1 MLVMTK
7 MMLGVLGAATMA
19 LAAPATAQDLPL
31 KGGNF
36 WTVAEITIDDGHF
49 GDYADHLAGAYR
61 KNVDFSRTKGWL
73 RNSYILSNV
82 NKRAG
87 EPDLY
92 LVTISDHVT
101 TPAEDEAREKE
112 LNAFLAT
119 TSRDQDK
126 QSGVRAKYRKLGGVM
141 LLQELLYKK

>member
-1 MLVMTK
+1 MKTLMLCA
-7 MMLGVLGAATMA
+7 LGAATMA
-19 LAAPATAQDLPL
+19 LANPAAAQDYPL
-31 KGGNF
+31 RGGNF

-61 KNVDFSRTKGWL
+61 KNLDFSRSKGWL
-73 RNSYILSNV
+73 KNSYILSNV

-92 LVTISDHVT
+92 LVTITDHIT

-119 TSRDQDK
+119 TSRDEDK
-126 QSGVRAKYRKLGGVM
+126 KSGARAKYRKLGGAM

>member
-1 MLVMTK
+1 MYRS
-7 MMLGVLGAATMA
+7 VLFALCASTIAFAVPVAA
-19 LAAPATAQDLPL
+19 QEYPL

-36 WTVAEITIDDGHF
+36 WTVAEIMIDDGHA
-49 GDYADHLAGAYR
+49 GDYADHLVGAYR
-61 KNVDFSRTKGWL
+61 KNIDFSKSKGWIK
-73 RNSYILSNV
+73 NSYILANV

-101 TPAEDEAREKE
+101 TPAENEAREKE

-119 TSRDQDK
+119 TARDQDK
-126 QSGVRAKYRKLGGVM
+126 QSGARAKFRKLGGNM
-141 LLQELLYKK
+141 LLQELLYKR

>member
-1 MLVMTK
+1 MTK

-19 LAAPATAQDLPL
+19 LAAPATAQELPL